1 MKRFIRKFTGTVLLL
16 AATIATGMI
25 LTAGIFTDEIK
36 MKNVDGPFIDLDVM
50 VEDLPIS
57 AEGGDFAEDGNDKE
71 GAAETEEKEE
81 AEDVIQEFV
90 ISIRE
95 TEISFNGSKVS
106 SSNFKGIFDAIHEN
120 GVPVRLIDDYAEY
133 HTYKS
138 VLEYLT
144 QKGIKPV
151 EEKL

>member
-16 AATIATGMI
+16 AAVIATGMI

-36 MKNVDGPFIDLDVM
+36 MKNVDAPFIDLDVL
-50 VEDLPIS
+50 VEDLPVNFDS
-57 AEGGDFAEDGNDKE
+57 EGGNEAEE
-71 GAAETEEKEE
+71 ETE

-120 GVPVRLIDDYAEY
+120 GVAVKLIDDYAEY
-133 HTYKS
+133 HTYKN